1 MKQDKLLSLLGLAKR
16 AGKIQSGAFL
26 AEKSVRSGRARLV
39 IVASDASGNTKKRFM
54 DKCAFRHI
62 PVHIYAGKEMLG
74 AAIGE
79 EARSVVS
86 VEDEGFAE
94 ALGSI
99 AQGLQEN
106 AE

>member
-26 AEKSVRSGRARLV
+26 AEKSITSGRARLV
-39 IVASDASGNTKKRFM
+39 IVASDASGNTKKRFT
-54 DKCAFRHI
+54 DKCSFRHI
-62 PVHIYAGKEMLG
+62 PMNIYADKETLG

-86 VEDEGFAE
+86 VEDEGFAK

-99 AQGLQEN
+99 AQSF
-106 AE
+106 